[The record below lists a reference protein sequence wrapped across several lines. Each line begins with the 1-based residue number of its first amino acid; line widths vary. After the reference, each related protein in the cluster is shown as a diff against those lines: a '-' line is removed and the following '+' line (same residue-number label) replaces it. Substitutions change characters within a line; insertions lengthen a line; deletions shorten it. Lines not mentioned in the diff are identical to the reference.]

1 MKTIYIKVDLSVT
14 LKQIVHLLRFTYYD
28 TINTMIFIM
37 NRLSDRTGI
46 LESESPLSEVV
57 TTAEGSVVVIFGF
70 QKEQPQRQKVSSP
83 GPAS

>member
-1 MKTIYIKVDLSVT
+1 
-14 LKQIVHLLRFTYYD
+14 
-28 TINTMIFIM
+28 MIFIM

-57 TTAEGSVVVIFGF
+57 ITAEGSVVVIFGF
-70 QKEQPQRQKVSSP
+70 QNEQPQRQKVLSP

>member
-1 MKTIYIKVDLSVT
+1 
-14 LKQIVHLLRFTYYD
+14 
-28 TINTMIFIM
+28 MIFIM

-57 TTAEGSVVVIFGF
+57 ITAEGSVVVIFGF
-70 QKEQPQRQKVSSP
+70 QNEQPQHQKVLSP